1 MLKDMRIGARLALAF
16 GLVLVL
22 LLING
27 VVSINEIKSLNGQV
41 DKLAN
46 DRMPKVELLR
56 MIVDNINVLARGRR
70 NIIIDTRKETFD
82 TEVKRIL
89 QCREL
94 IDTTIK
100 TLHETIKNEKGI
112 NLLKDLIGASTRYN
126 EQDVKYIEFVRSGR
140 IDEARDMLLTNVREV
155 QKAYFSACEKLIEYQ
170 TNLSKETAKDAQ
182 EDSRKSQFLMI
193 TLLGLALIL
202 SAILSTVIVRSI
214 TGPIGRTVDLAASMA
229 TGDLTVKLEID
240 QKDEIGNMAK
250 SINSTITQLRSM
262 IREIVSG
269 INHLSTSSVDLA
281 SVSRQL
287 SSSAHDTAHR
297 SATVATAAEEMS
309 ANIHSVSAAM
319 EQSSSNVAMVASAAE
334 EMTVTVNEI
343 GQNAE
348 KARSV
353 SEGAVRQS
361 KLTLDKVASLG
372 DSARKVGKV
381 TETITEISEQTNL
394 LALNATIEAARAGE
408 AGKGFA
414 VVANEIK
421 ELARQTAAATVEI
434 KNQIDAMQTTTHS
447 TIKDIDKIA
456 EVIAEIDTVI
466 NGIATAV
473 VEQSA
478 VTNEIAENVSQAAQ
492 GIAEVNESVA
502 QSAVV
507 VIDITRNIAEINLE
521 ANQVGDVSSQVQ
533 VSAQGLSEL
542 VAQLNKLMKQF
553 KV

>member
-262 IREIVSG
+262 ISEIVSG

>member
-46 DRMPKVELLR
+46 DRMHKVELLR

-262 IREIVSG
+262 ISEIVSG